1 MIILITWLRL
11 NLSPMMISWS
21 IYWSPPCSGSDVV
34 GVDGGD
40 LHKQSQTHTDV
51 DKDDPIAKKQK

>member
-1 MIILITWLRL
+1 
-11 NLSPMMISWS
+11 MMISWS
-21 IYWSPPCSGSDVV
+21 IYWSPPCSGSDIV

-51 DKDDPIAKKQK
+51 DKDDPIAKKQKR